1 MRNTFLLI
9 LFIIFINCKSN
20 EDYFLNDFFVPEIPL
35 LESKENI
42 SNNENNLKN
51 YSFELFKHS
60 YTINIDID
68 KEETS
73 YLDDLPKTLQVEA
86 SKSDEDFNQ
95 EFYDMFFQDDY
106 DIEVLENILNNLK
119 ERETGIQF
127 DIVQVLV
134 SFVQSIPYEEAA
146 PQKYPL
152 ETLLL
157 NKGDCSDK
165 SVLLA
170 KLLYLAGYDTCLFVY
185 EEAKHMAVGLKIDDS
200 SLAYIEDYIYI
211 ESTGYHPIGSIPT
224 EFAGGVK
231 IKEEPQVIKV
241 GYDQGYFISGFNELR
256 QLYKNLEDSYGEQYF
271 NSNKEGKILLEN
283 ITIERKKIDSMNIFL
298 TDTAK
303 KIEYLK
309 TNVQTSFNKIDSINT
324 LINDYNLN
332 TVSLNDRINILNDQI
347 ERVNLLNR
355 ANYIKN

>member
-9 LFIIFINCKSN
+9 LFISLNSCKSN

-35 LESKENI
+35 LESEENI
-42 SNNENNLKN
+42 SNNENNEGH
-51 YSFELFKHS
+51 SFELFKHT

-73 YLDDLPKTLQVEA
+73 YLNDLPKTLQVEA
-86 SKSDEDFNQ
+86 NSSEKDFNQ

-106 DIEVLENILNNLK
+106 DIEVLEDILNKLK

-134 SFVQSIPYEEAA
+134 SFVQSIPYKEAA

-152 ETLLL
+152 ETLLF
-157 NKGDCSDK
+157 NNGDCSDK

-170 KLLYLAGYDTCLFVY
+170 KLLYLAGYDTCLFIY

-211 ESTGYHPIGSIPT
+211 ESTGYHPIGSIPS

-241 GYDQGYFISGFNELR
+241 GYNQGYFISGFNELR
-256 QLYKNLEDSYGEQYF
+256 QLYKGLEDSYGEQYF

-283 ITIERKKIDSMNIFL
+283 IALERKKIDSMNIYL
-298 TDTAK
+298 TDTAN

-309 TNVQTSFNKIDSINT
+309 TNDQTSFNKIDSINT